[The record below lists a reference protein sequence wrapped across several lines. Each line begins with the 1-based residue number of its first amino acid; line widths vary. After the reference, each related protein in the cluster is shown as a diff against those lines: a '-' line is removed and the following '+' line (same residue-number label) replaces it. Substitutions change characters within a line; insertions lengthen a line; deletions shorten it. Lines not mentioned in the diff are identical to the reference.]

1 MSPKIYTQEF
11 KESAVKFYERNHTI
25 DETIVEFN
33 ISESSLFE
41 WRKKYMQAHDL
52 IINGTPKYKNY
63 QQKQLHLQ
71 KLDILLD
78 LIKRIDCSQTATID
92 EKYAVVKKY
101 EWQYSIRVLCEA
113 VALSR
118 GTYYNRKRKENTVNS
133 YEENDKIIK
142 PLIKQIFYGSKER
155 FGRKPIRYKLR
166 ELGYNVSE
174 KRICRLMKEMGL
186 EVKRPQYMAEHLK
199 PIPRMYLK
207 NNLHQNFEQSAP
219 NMVWVSDITYV
230 KVGMQYYFICVI
242 LDLFSRKVIS
252 YGISENI
259 DAVLVLKTFDAAYDL
274 RGKPTG
280 LMFHSDQGAQYTS
293 YVFREHLKNLNV
305 RTSFSTPGNPY
316 DNSVCESFFHTLKK
330 EAVYHYLY
338 DTPEDLQVVL
348 EEYIHFYNEER
359 PHRKLNM
366 KTPAQF
372 ELEFILH

>member
-11 KESAVKFYERNHTI
+11 KEAAVKFYERNHTI
-25 DETIVEFN
+25 DETIAEFN

-41 WRKKYMQAHDL
+41 WRKKYMQAYDL

-63 QQKQLHLQ
+63 RQKQLHLK

-78 LIKRIDCSQTATID
+78 LIKRIDCSQAATIN
-92 EKYAVVKKY
+92 EKYAIVKKY
-101 EWQYSIRVLCEA
+101 EGQYSIRVLCEA

-142 PLIKQIFYGSKER
+142 PLIKQIFYDSKER

-230 KVGMQYYFICVI
+230 KVGMRYYFICVI

-305 RTSFSTPGNPY
+305 RTSFSTLGNPY

-338 DTPEDLQVVL
+338 DTPEDLQAVL
-348 EEYIHFYNEER
+348 EEYIHFYNEEI

-372 ELEFILH
+372 ESEFVLH